1 MGRNK
6 AGRVLGRREKEK
18 GKARKNKG
26 KKRLINKEKNITK

>member
-26 KKRLINKEKNITK
+26 KQID